1 MLSDLQHVRQSAN
14 KKKDSV
20 ISERARK
27 IAQKAFEFSDSEV
40 DDFMNDTYQ
49 VIFIIYYNNY
59 YIIL

>member
-40 DDFMNDTYQ
+40 DDFMNDTIQ
-49 VIFIIYYNNY
+49 VIFIIYYNC